1 MVKTE
6 AVNKVKNTLIK
17 QSNLQKNAFKTA
29 LKREVQKAAEALV
42 LWLVIKLVMSYDGK
56 ITKISKT
63 SQQNN
68 TETSTNEHDKK
79 IHKEINISLEKRK
92 KIIDDLGLM

>member
-1 MVKTE
+1 MIGNKIAN
-6 AVNKVKNTLIK
+6 AVAK
-17 QSNLQKNAFKTA
+17 
-29 LKREVQKAAEALV
+29 
-42 LWLVIKLVMSYDGK
+42 SYDGK

-68 TETSTNEHDKK
+68 TETSTKEHDKK
-79 IHKEINISLEKRK
+79 IHKEINISLEKIK